1 MPAVNSQYS
10 SYILGLTLAI
20 SSSIFIGSSFVIKKI
35 ALNKITAKGN
45 LRASAGGFSYLKQWM
60 WWLGL
65 ATMGLGEA
73 ANLLAYAF
81 VPASLVT
88 PLGALSILVTAILS
102 SKFLDEK
109 LHFLGKIGCILCVI
123 GSVILILHAP
133 KSDVITNFPDII
145 TRLSDSIF
153 IFYVCTV
160 FILVVIVRTF
170 FAPKYGKTNITIY
183 LIICSAIGSLTVVF
197 CKAVALGIK
206 DGINIYDTSIYTFFV
221 LLVMAVFGI
230 MVQLNYL
237 NKSIDIFST
246 TIVTPVYYVMF
257 TTLVILASSILF
269 KEWQNMEN
277 KDVIGC
283 VFGFI
288 MLIIAVFTLNMFKD
302 LKNVN

>member
-1 MPAVNSQYS
+1 MPSINSDYS
-10 SYILGLTLAI
+10 SYIIGLTLAI

-35 ALNKITAKGN
+35 ALKRITAKGN

-109 LHFLGKIGCILCVI
+109 LHFVGKIGCILCVI

-133 KSDVITNFPDII
+133 KSDVITNFSDIVA
-145 TRLSDSIF
+145 RLSDSIF

-160 FILVVIVRTF
+160 FVLVVIVKTF
-170 FAPKYGKTNITIY
+170 FVPNYGKTNITIY

-206 DGINIYDTSIYTFFV
+206 EGVNIYDTSIYTFCV
-221 LLVMAVFGI
+221 LLVMAVCGI

-237 NKSIDIFST
+237 NKSLDIFST

-269 KEWQNMEN
+269 KEWQSMANS
-277 KDVIGC
+277 DVIGC
-283 VFGFI
+283 VFGFL

-302 LKNVN
+302 LKNVQ